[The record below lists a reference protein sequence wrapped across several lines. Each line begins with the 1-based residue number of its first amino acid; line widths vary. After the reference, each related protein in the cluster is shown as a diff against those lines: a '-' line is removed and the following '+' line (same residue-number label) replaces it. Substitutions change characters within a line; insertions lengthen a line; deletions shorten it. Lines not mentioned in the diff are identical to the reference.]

1 MNIQDLNQLIPNEYR
16 TLNVPET
23 FMYYRS
29 GEVFPITGEYISQN
43 DDFIFKYIKNN
54 GVMNI
59 EQIKSSGLPN
69 AIYTSEEWV
78 QKYFTNLEV
87 LALMR
92 LEQNIILQNKNLGP
106 KMQSSK
112 QWLENMLFAAPS
124 NNFNPAPYSYAEI
137 SQEAEQTLF
146 QS

>member
-1 MNIQDLNQLIPNEYR
+1 MNIQELNQLIPNEYR

-54 GVMNI
+54 GVLNI
-59 EQIKSSGLPN
+59 EQIKSSNLPN

-78 QKYFTNLEV
+78 QKYFTNLEII
-87 LALMR
+87 AMMR
-92 LEQNIILQNKNLGP
+92 LEQAILSQNKNLGP
-106 KMQSSK
+106 KMQASK
-112 QWLENMLFAAPS
+112 EWFENMLFAQPS
-124 NNFNPAPYSYAEI
+124 NNFETPPYTYIEMNNEA
-137 SQEAEQTLF
+137 SQVL
-146 QS
+146 SV